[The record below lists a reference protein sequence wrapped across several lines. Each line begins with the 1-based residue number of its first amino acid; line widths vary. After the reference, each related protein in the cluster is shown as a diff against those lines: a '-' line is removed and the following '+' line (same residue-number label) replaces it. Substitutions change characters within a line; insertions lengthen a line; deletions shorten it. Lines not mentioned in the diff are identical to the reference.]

1 MAGAVRIMPVE
12 GMGEVQPGD
21 DLAAVLLT
29 ALAAQQQ
36 SLQPGDVLVVAHK
49 VVSKAEGRIV
59 RLREITDP
67 SPFAHTIAAQARKD
81 ARYQEVV
88 LRESRRIVRMDR
100 GVLIAETHT
109 GLICAN
115 AGVDESNVAGD
126 EVVLLLPEDADQSA
140 RLLRAALLERAGV
153 AVAVIIAD
161 SFGRPWREGQTN
173 VAIGVAGMDPLV
185 EYAGTQDPYGYT
197 LEVSALA
204 VGDELAGAAELVMG
218 KVDQVPAA
226 VIRGFAYTPA
236 EGSVRRLLRNPMTD
250 LFR

>member
-1 MAGAVRIMPVE
+1 MPVE

-21 DLAAVLLT
+21 DLAGLLLA

-36 SLQPGDVLVVAHK
+36 PLQPGDVLVVAHK
-49 VVSKAEGRIV
+49 VISKAEGRIV
-59 RLREITDP
+59 RLSEITDP

-100 GVLIAETHT
+100 GVLIAETRT

-126 EVVLLLPEDADQSA
+126 DVVLLLPENADQSA

-185 EYAGTQDPYGYT
+185 EYAGTQDPYGHT

>member
-1 MAGAVRIMPVE
+1 MPVE

-21 DLAAVLLT
+21 DLAGLLLA

-36 SLQPGDVLVVAHK
+36 PLQPGDVLVVAHK
-49 VVSKAEGRIV
+49 VVSKAEGRII
-59 RLREITDP
+59 RLSEITDP

-100 GVLIAETHT
+100 GVLIAETRT

-126 EVVLLLPEDADQSA
+126 DVVLLLPENADQSA

-185 EYAGTQDPYGYT
+185 EYAGTQDPYGHT